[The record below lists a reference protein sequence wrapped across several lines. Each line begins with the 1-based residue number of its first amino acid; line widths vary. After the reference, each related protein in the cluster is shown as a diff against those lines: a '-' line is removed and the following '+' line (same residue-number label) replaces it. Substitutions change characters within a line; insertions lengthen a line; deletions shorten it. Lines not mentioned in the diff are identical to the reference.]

1 MKKTLVFIITS
12 ILFLLGNSLT
22 GKEKKIESKSSS
34 SSIKDAKIRF
44 DDVEIAGERKNPVN
58 AFIISRNKAQ
68 LPRLIKL
75 RKDFK
80 DELSKSTDDL

>member
-1 MKKTLVFIITS
+1 MKKIFIFIITS
-12 ILFLLGNSLT
+12 VFLLIGSAI
-22 GKEKKIESKSSS
+22 GAKEKKSDSKSS
-34 SSIKDAKIRF
+34 SSIKDRKIRF